1 MVRMNRSK
9 STNYLPLRCVPI
21 RSWASQ
27 SIGDTLRRSISVVGL
42 LIALGSISR
51 ANQENGSN
59 EQIEFFE
66 KRVRPILVERCY
78 ECHGAKEANGGL
90 RLDHRDG
97 LLLGGDSGA
106 ALVPNNPDASLIVRA
121 VKYNDADLQ
130 MPPTG
135 AIPATEIAVLEEWI
149 RFGAVDPRESIPELE
164 NNKPTG
170 MSIADGRE
178 FWSMRPLANPAIP
191 KVQNVDWVQTP
202 IDAFVLE
209 RLERL
214 GIAPAPRASRRDL
227 LRRITLDLIGVP
239 PTLDELRALEVD
251 LSEGAIERCVDRLL
265 SSPQYGVRFGRHWL
279 DVARYADSN
288 GLDENIAY
296 GNAWRY
302 RDYVID
308 SFNADK
314 PFNRF
319 LEEQIAGDL
328 LSDSNRETVTGTGF
342 LVLGAKVLAEPD
354 RDKLVMD
361 TIDEQLDAI
370 GKCFMG
376 MTLGCVRCHDHKFDP
391 IKQRDYYALAAIFK
405 GTKTFGD
412 SNFGAIKHWNE
423 ISYASAEEKA
433 SLNEVNAKIAE
444 KQAAFNNAKSGAM
457 QKLRERVRSQAALYL
472 ATASKLDSSATLNEW
487 AEAGANHGLHP
498 RVLAHCRKHLEFHTD
513 DPLFEVWRDMA
524 SQGDIDT
531 ILCYYQSLFDA
542 AQKAWA
548 EAKNADPKVTALT
561 DPMQERA
568 RIALSDVGGFL
579 AIPAKMEHA
588 LDEETVENLHALA
601 TEARLIE
608 SSAPDET
615 AVMGVS
621 DRGVMDGIPIHI
633 RGSHRNLGE
642 LVRRDFPEVMRAYGE
657 NPVFNRRS
665 SGRLE
670 LARWLSSP
678 NHPLTARV
686 IVNRVWRW
694 HFGRGLVPST
704 ENFGRLGDRPSHPEL
719 LDFLARWF
727 IESGWSIKELNRLI
741 MSSSVYQMASQHE
754 ATEHAVSIDPENQS
768 LWRFRTQRLSAEQ
781 IRDSI
786 LFVAGNLDLRLGGK
800 SVPLRNRQFV
810 FDHTSID
817 HTRYDSVRRTVY
829 LPIIRNHLFS
839 HLEQFDF
846 PDPTMPGGDRQST
859 TVAPQALLLMNSEWV
874 LDASEK
880 LARACL
886 ESATTSESRLQWL
899 YHQVLGR
906 EVSDSER
913 NKSLSFVESLIAA
926 GDSSPNIRASTPN
939 EPLPTGGVPA
949 ADSLEQ
955 KAWGLLAQNLLIC
968 NEFFFAR

>member
-1 MVRMNRSK
+1 MVRLARSK
-9 STNYLPLRCVPI
+9 STNCLPLGFVPPHRWPQHACIDFPRCFI
-21 RSWASQ
+21 ARFIA
-27 SIGDTLRRSISVVGL
+27 VVF
-42 LIALGSISR
+42 IVSALGSISI
-51 ANQENGSN
+51 AYQETDAT
-59 EQIEFFE
+59 EQVEFFE

-78 ECHGAKEANGGL
+78 ECHGANEASGGL

-106 ALVPNNPDASLIVRA
+106 ALVPKNPDASLIVRA
-121 VKYNDADLQ
+121 VKYHDADLQ

-135 AIPATEIAVLEEWI
+135 AIPTAEVAVLEEWI
-149 RFGAVDPRESIPELE
+149 RSGAVDPRESIPELD

-170 MSIADGRE
+170 MSIADGKE
-178 FWSMRPLANPAIP
+178 FWSMRPLADPAIP
-191 KVQNVDWVQTP
+191 KVQNADWVQTP

-209 RLERL
+209 RLEQL

-227 LRRITLDLIGVP
+227 LRRMTLDLIGVP
-239 PTLDELRALEVD
+239 PTLEELQAMD
-251 LSEGAIERCVDRLL
+251 GDASEGAIERCVDRLL

-302 RDYVID
+302 RDYAID

-314 PFNRF
+314 PFDRF

-328 LSDSNRETVTGTGF
+328 LPDSNRETVTGTGF

-391 IKQRDYYALAAIFK
+391 IKHRDYYALAAIFK

-423 ISYASAEEKA
+423 VSYASAEEKA
-433 SLNEVNAKIAE
+433 SLNAVNARIAE
-444 KQAAFNNAKSGAM
+444 KQGAFNNAKSGAM

-487 AEAGANHGLHP
+487 AEAGSMHGLHP

-513 DPLFEVWRDMA
+513 DPLFETWRDMA
-524 SQGDIDT
+524 SRGEVDAIQ
-531 ILCYYQSLFDA
+531 YHYQSLFDA
-542 AQKAWA
+542 AQKAWD
-548 EAKNADPKVTALT
+548 EAKNADPKVTALA

-568 RIALSDVGGFL
+568 RAALGDVGGFL

-588 LDEETVENLHALA
+588 LDEETVESLHALA

-621 DRGVMDGIPIHI
+621 DRGVIEGIPIHI
-633 RGSHRNLGE
+633 RGSHRNLGDV
-642 LVRRDFPEVMRAYGE
+642 VRRDFPEVMRTYGE
-657 NPVFNRRS
+657 HHVFNRRN

-694 HFGRGLVPST
+694 HFGRGLVPS
-704 ENFGRLGDRPSHPEL
+704 
-719 LDFLARWF
+719 
-727 IESGWSIKELNRLI
+727 
-741 MSSSVYQMASQHE
+741 
-754 ATEHAVSIDPENQS
+754 
-768 LWRFRTQRLSAEQ
+768 RTQRLSAEQ

-874 LDASEK
+874 IDASEN

-886 ESATTSESRLQWL
+886 DSATTSEARLQWL
-899 YHQVLGR
+899 YHQVLVR
-906 EVSDSER
+906 DATDSER
-913 NKSLSFVESLIAA
+913 NKSLAFVESLIAS
-926 GDSSPNIRASTPN
+926 GDASPDSLVSTPN
-939 EPLPTGGVPA
+939 DPLPTAGSLAV
-949 ADSLEQ
+949 DSLER
-955 KAWGLLAQNLLIC
+955 KAWGLFAQNLLIC

>member
-1 MVRMNRSK
+1 MNRSK

-106 ALVPNNPDASLIVRA
+106 ALVPNNPDASLIIRA

-149 RFGAVDPRESIPELE
+149 RFGAMDPRESIPELE

-412 SNFGAIKHWNE
+412 SNFGAI
-423 ISYASAEEKA
+423 
-433 SLNEVNAKIAE
+433 
-444 KQAAFNNAKSGAM
+444 
-457 QKLRERVRSQAALYL
+457 
-472 ATASKLDSSATLNEW
+472 
-487 AEAGANHGLHP
+487 
-498 RVLAHCRKHLEFHTD
+498 
-513 DPLFEVWRDMA
+513 
-524 SQGDIDT
+524 
-531 ILCYYQSLFDA
+531 
-542 AQKAWA
+542 
-548 EAKNADPKVTALT
+548 
-561 DPMQERA
+561 
-568 RIALSDVGGFL
+568 
-579 AIPAKMEHA
+579 
-588 LDEETVENLHALA
+588 
-601 TEARLIE
+601 
-608 SSAPDET
+608 
-615 AVMGVS
+615 
-621 DRGVMDGIPIHI
+621 
-633 RGSHRNLGE
+633 
-642 LVRRDFPEVMRAYGE
+642 
-657 NPVFNRRS
+657 
-665 SGRLE
+665 
-670 LARWLSSP
+670 
-678 NHPLTARV
+678 
-686 IVNRVWRW
+686 
-694 HFGRGLVPST
+694 
-704 ENFGRLGDRPSHPEL
+704 
-719 LDFLARWF
+719 
-727 IESGWSIKELNRLI
+727 
-741 MSSSVYQMASQHE
+741 
-754 ATEHAVSIDPENQS
+754 
-768 LWRFRTQRLSAEQ
+768 
-781 IRDSI
+781 
-786 LFVAGNLDLRLGGK
+786 
-800 SVPLRNRQFV
+800 
-810 FDHTSID
+810 
-817 HTRYDSVRRTVY
+817 
-829 LPIIRNHLFS
+829 
-839 HLEQFDF
+839 
-846 PDPTMPGGDRQST
+846 
-859 TVAPQALLLMNSEWV
+859 
-874 LDASEK
+874 
-880 LARACL
+880 
-886 ESATTSESRLQWL
+886 
-899 YHQVLGR
+899 
-906 EVSDSER
+906 
-913 NKSLSFVESLIAA
+913 
-926 GDSSPNIRASTPN
+926 
-939 EPLPTGGVPA
+939 
-949 ADSLEQ
+949 
-955 KAWGLLAQNLLIC
+955 
-968 NEFFFAR
+968 